1 MATSINK
8 QATRR
13 QDGRF
18 AVFSREEIDRK
29 KSESVPINTKRAN
42 VKAARVFRAYL
53 MECGDGTDPFDFENF
68 SVAELNAALEGFWL
82 GARNINGDKYRSSS
96 LDNLRHGL
104 SRYLRSPPNNKDY
117 DIIKDREFGR
127 SNEAFK
133 AAMRELKEE
142 GKGDTKHH
150 PEIADADLK
159 LMYSHFT
166 DCRPMSPIQL
176 QEKVQFDVRFY
187 FFRRGAENMHKM
199 NKNTFMLVTNPD
211 TNQRYLRLAGDELT
225 KNHQNTKESH
235 TAAMP
240 EMPNDARCPVSSY
253 LKYLSH
259 LHPEC
264 ESLWTRPLPTTV
276 NSPENKSWYSK
287 APIGKA
293 TLGRFMKDLSAKYM
307 LSQIYTNHSI
317 RVTGATIL
325 TRENFAASQI
335 KAVTGHRSV
344 TSLSIYQ
351 RVSDVEKIQMGETLG
366 RRVGTAPAPST
377 CSKPPV
383 SDNSTQPMPATPRSP
398 LVTISSQELLEI
410 CHNMFEDEENN
421 TSTGTTS
428 SPPVASASLQ
438 PIDFNMSPF
447 LRDTVS
453 DPYFA
458 AETETRTTTMT
469 ARNTGFHHATTTR
482 QLCQSSPQ
490 PRDRPV
496 FTGCTIGT
504 IQNLVIHVHRK

>member
-1 MATSINK
+1 MQILK
-8 QATRR
+8 
-13 QDGRF
+13 
-18 AVFSREEIDRK
+18 
-29 KSESVPINTKRAN
+29 
-42 VKAARVFRAYL
+42 
-53 MECGDGTDPFDFENF
+53 
-68 SVAELNAALEGFWL
+68 
-82 GARNINGDKYRSSS
+82 
-96 LDNLRHGL
+96 
-104 SRYLRSPPNNKDY
+104 SPPNNKDY
-117 DIIKDREFGR
+117 DIIKEREFGS

-187 FFRRGAENMHKM
+187 FFRRGAENTHKM
-199 NKNTFMLVTNPD
+199 NKNTFMLVTNPE

-276 NSPENKSWYSK
+276 NSPENINNKSWYSK
-287 APIGKA
+287 APIGKS
-293 TLGRFMKDLSAKYM
+293 TLGRFMKDLSSKYM
-307 LSQIYTNHSI
+307 LSQSYTNHSI

-351 RVSDVEKIQMGETLG
+351 RVSDVDK
-366 RRVGTAPAPST
+366 
-377 CSKPPV
+377 SKW
-383 SDNSTQPMPATPRSP
+383 AK
-398 LVTISSQELLEI
+398 LLEGELGQ
-410 CHNMFEDEENN
+410 HLHHQHVRNHRFLM
-421 TSTGTTS
+421 TV
-428 SPPVASASLQ
+428 PSLC
-438 PIDFNMSPF
+438 
-447 LRDTVS
+447 LL
-453 DPYFA
+453 
-458 AETETRTTTMT
+458 
-469 ARNTGFHHATTTR
+469 H
-482 QLCQSSPQ
+482 
-490 PRDRPV
+490 RDRHWSPYLPKNCWRYVTTCLKMRKTIHLPV
-496 FTGCTIGT
+496 
-504 IQNLVIHVHRK
+504 QHRHHQSRPRAYSQLISI